1 MMERVQQR
9 VQTISH
15 EFNAQNT
22 ASTLWA
28 LARLGEPQVIGERML
43 ALLYLRAE
51 EKSAQLNAQVN
62 PNFTCITSTKVQ
74 ILTLTRLAGRCHHA
88 VGACNTAD
96 ASEGA
101 IVGAA

>member
-1 MMERVQQR
+1 MLEFIQQR

-28 LARLGEPQVIGERML
+28 LARIGERML

-51 EKSAQLNAQVN
+51 ETSAQLNAQVN
-62 PNFTCITSTKVQ
+62 PKFTCFTSTKVQ
-74 ILTLTRLAGRCHHA
+74 ILTLTRPAGRCHHA
-88 VGACNTAD
+88 VGACNTAE

>member
-1 MMERVQQR
+1 MMELMQQR

-28 LARLGEPQVIGERML
+28 LARIGEPQGERML
-43 ALLYLRAE
+43 APLYLRAE
-51 EKSAQLNAQVN
+51 ETSAQLNAQVN
-62 PNFTCITSTKVQ
+62 PRFACFTCTKVKM
-74 ILTLTRLAGRCHHA
+74 LTLSRLAGRCHHA

-101 IVGAA
+101 VVGAA

>member
-1 MMERVQQR
+1 MLELIQQR

-28 LARLGEPQVIGERML
+28 LARIGEPQGERML

-51 EKSAQLNAQVN
+51 ETSAQLNAQVN
-62 PNFTCITSTKVQ
+62 PKFTRFTSKKVQ
-74 ILTLTRLAGRCHHA
+74 ILTLTRLPGRCHHA
-88 VGACNTAD
+88 VGACNTAEG
-96 ASEGA
+96 SKGA

>member
-1 MMERVQQR
+1 MLERIQQR
-9 VQTISH
+9 VRTISH

-22 ASTLWA
+22 ASALWA
-28 LARLGEPQVIGERML
+28 LARIGEPQRECML

-51 EKSAQLNAQVN
+51 ETSAQLNAQVN
-62 PNFTCITSTKVQ
+62 PKFTCFTSTKVQ
-74 ILTLTRLAGRCHHA
+74 ILMLTRLAGRCHHA